1 MQLDVLMANCFNIIF
16 TSSLGPVQLFEVSNE
31 NKVSSERGGEKKTKK
46 QTHKDLAA
54 VASAAS
60 FFSQNTFWEVK
71 DCTELLILN
80 SSQDL

>member
-1 MQLDVLMANCFNIIF
+1 MKTRSALK
-16 TSSLGPVQLFEVSNE
+16 E
-31 NKVSSERGGEKKTKK
+31 GGKKKK
-46 QTHKDLAA
+46 PHKDLAA

>member
-1 MQLDVLMANCFNIIF
+1 M
-16 TSSLGPVQLFEVSNE
+16 FEVSNE
-31 NKVSSERGGEKKTKK
+31 NKVSSERGGKK
-46 QTHKDLAA
+46 THKDLAA

-60 FFSQNTFWEVK
+60 FFSQNTFWEVR

>member
-1 MQLDVLMANCFNIIF
+1 MKTRSALK
-16 TSSLGPVQLFEVSNE
+16 E
-31 NKVSSERGGEKKTKK
+31 GEKKK
-46 QTHKDLAA
+46 THKGLAA

>member
-1 MQLDVLMANCFNIIF
+1 MKTRSALK
-16 TSSLGPVQLFEVSNE
+16 E
-31 NKVSSERGGEKKTKK
+31 GGKKK
-46 QTHKDLAA
+46 THKDLAA

>member
-1 MQLDVLMANCFNIIF
+1 MKTRSALK
-16 TSSLGPVQLFEVSNE
+16 E
-31 NKVSSERGGEKKTKK
+31 GGEKKTKK
-46 QTHKDLAA
+46 KTHKDLAA

>member
-16 TSSLGPVQLFEVSNE
+16 TSSLGLVQLFEVSNE
-31 NKVSSERGGEKKTKK
+31 NKVSSERGGEKKP
-46 QTHKDLAA
+46 HKDLAA

>member
-1 MQLDVLMANCFNIIF
+1 MANCFNIIF

-31 NKVSSERGGEKKTKK
+31 NKVSSERGGKKNKK
-46 QTHKDLAA
+46 PHKDLAA

>member
-1 MQLDVLMANCFNIIF
+1 MKTRSALK
-16 TSSLGPVQLFEVSNE
+16 E
-31 NKVSSERGGEKKTKK
+31 GGKKKP
-46 QTHKDLAA
+46 HKDLAA

>member
-1 MQLDVLMANCFNIIF
+1 MANCFNIIF

-31 NKVSSERGGEKKTKK
+31 NKVSSERGGKNP
-46 QTHKDLAA
+46 HKDLAA

>member
-31 NKVSSERGGEKKTKK
+31 NKVSSERGGKK
-46 QTHKDLAA
+46 THKDLAA

>member
-1 MQLDVLMANCFNIIF
+1 MKTRSALK
-16 TSSLGPVQLFEVSNE
+16 E
-31 NKVSSERGGEKKTKK
+31 GEKNP
-46 QTHKDLAA
+46 HKDLAA

>member
-1 MQLDVLMANCFNIIF
+1 MKTRSALK
-16 TSSLGPVQLFEVSNE
+16 E
-31 NKVSSERGGEKKTKK
+31 GGKK
-46 QTHKDLAA
+46 THKDLAA

-80 SSQDL
+80 SSQDLKRLYSHASIVSMLFITSLISKPF

>member
-1 MQLDVLMANCFNIIF
+1 MKTRSALK
-16 TSSLGPVQLFEVSNE
+16 E
-31 NKVSSERGGEKKTKK
+31 GEKKP
-46 QTHKDLAA
+46 HKDLAA

>member
-31 NKVSSERGGEKKTKK
+31 NKVSSERGGKKK
-46 QTHKDLAA
+46 THKDLAA